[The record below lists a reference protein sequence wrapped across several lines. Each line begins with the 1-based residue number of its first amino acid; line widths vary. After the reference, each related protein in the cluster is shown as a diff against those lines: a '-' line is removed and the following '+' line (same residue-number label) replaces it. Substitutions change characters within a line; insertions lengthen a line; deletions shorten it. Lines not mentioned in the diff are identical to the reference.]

1 MKHETLSKL
10 TLKALKVIA
19 TERGVIKYG
28 RKAELINRILAT
40 NRQIPLGINSKLKT
54 KHNVIISSNTMNTS
68 SEVMCQNKTIND
80 INHCDDLDIYIVEI
94 NNILGE
100 GKLTIRE
107 LIHEAGNRGLKKYW
121 KNLKNIDDVFR
132 VFGTNLTRDKGLCG
146 KILEYALFGNM
157 PNSNPNPDL
166 DDNGDIKTN
175 KWGKLKKSGGYR
187 STERIKIGSAGN
199 TDNWSSFDHIL
210 NSSNI
215 TELKKYGKMSCGV
228 IPLIERVKNS
238 CSTLEGALNLRILYV
253 AKYDLG
259 KSSYI
264 HALNED
270 LENIK
275 EKLRNK
281 EASQKGQKY
290 LHLHTQ
296 GAGRGKNA
304 SRALGYT
311 PKFVTTL
318 VAESIA
324 RDKKISIDSVL
335 IVNGRS
341 LYIDPA
347 ILN

>member
-1 MKHETLSKL
+1 
-10 TLKALKVIA
+10 
-19 TERGVIKYG
+19 
-28 RKAELINRILAT
+28 
-40 NRQIPLGINSKLKT
+40 LKT
-54 KHNVIISSNTMNTS
+54 LLKEYIGSNTMNSTN
-68 SEVMCQNKTIND
+68 EVISQNNNILLTNVLKR
-80 INHCDDLDIYIVEI
+80 DDLDIYIREI
-94 NNILGE
+94 NSILGE
-100 GKLTIRE
+100 GKLTIRQ
-107 LIHEAGNRGLKKYW
+107 LIDEAGTRGLKKYW
-121 KNLKNIDDVFR
+121 KNLKTIDDVFR
-132 VFGTNLTRDKGLCG
+132 VFGTNRTRDKGLCG

-157 PNSNPNPDL
+157 PNSDPNPDL

-187 STERIKIGSAGN
+187 ATERIKIGTAGN

-215 TELKKYGKMSCGV
+215 TELKKYDKMSCGV

-264 HALNED
+264 DALNED

-281 EASQKGQKY
+281 EASQRGQKY

-296 GAGRGKNA
+296 GAGRGKNGG
-304 SRALGYT
+304 RALGYKE
-311 PKFVTTL
+311 KFVTML

-335 IVNGRS
+335 IANGRS

>member
-1 MKHETLSKL
+1 MNSTN
-10 TLKALKVIA
+10 KVISQ
-19 TERGVIKYG
+19 
-28 RKAELINRILAT
+28 NNNILLT
-40 NRQIPLGINSKLKT
+40 NVLKR
-54 KHNVIISSNTMNTS
+54 
-68 SEVMCQNKTIND
+68 
-80 INHCDDLDIYIVEI
+80 DDLDIYIREI
-94 NNILGE
+94 NSILGE
-100 GKLTIRE
+100 GKLTIRQ
-107 LIHEAGNRGLKKYW
+107 LIDEAGNRGLKKYW
-121 KNLKNIDDVFR
+121 KNLKTIDDVFR
-132 VFGTNLTRDKGLCG
+132 VFGTNRTRDKGLCG

-157 PNSNPNPDL
+157 PNSDPNPDL

-187 STERIKIGSAGN
+187 ATERIKIGSAGN

-215 TELKKYGKMSCGV
+215 TELKKWGKMSCGV

-264 HALNED
+264 DALNED

-275 EKLRNK
+275 EKLRNSN
-281 EASQKGQKY
+281 ASQKGQKY
-290 LHLHTQ
+290 LHLHPQ
-296 GAGRGKNA
+296 GAGRGRNA

-335 IVNGRS
+335 NAKGRS
-341 LYIDPA
+341 LYINPT

>member
-1 MKHETLSKL
+1 MD
-10 TLKALKVIA
+10 
-19 TERGVIKYG
+19 
-28 RKAELINRILAT
+28 N
-40 NRQIPLGINSKLKT
+40 
-54 KHNVIISSNTMNTS
+54 
-68 SEVMCQNKTIND
+68 
-80 INHCDDLDIYIVEI
+80 
-94 NNILGE
+94 
-100 GKLTIRE
+100 
-107 LIHEAGNRGLKKYW
+107 
-121 KNLKNIDDVFR
+121 
-132 VFGTNLTRDKGLCG
+132 
-146 KILEYALFGNM
+146 
-157 PNSNPNPDL
+157 
-166 DDNGDIKTN
+166 NGDVKTN

-210 NSSNI
+210 NSTNI

-259 KSSYI
+259 KSNYI
-264 HALNED
+264 GALNED

-290 LHLHTQ
+290 LHLHPQ

-335 IVNGRS
+335 IAKGRS
-341 LYIDPA
+341 LYINPT

>member
-1 MKHETLSKL
+1 MNSTNEVISQNNNILL
-10 TLKALKVIA
+10 TNVLK
-19 TERGVIKYG
+19 R
-28 RKAELINRILAT
+28 
-40 NRQIPLGINSKLKT
+40 
-54 KHNVIISSNTMNTS
+54 
-68 SEVMCQNKTIND
+68 
-80 INHCDDLDIYIVEI
+80 DDLDIYIREI
-94 NNILGE
+94 NSILGE
-100 GKLTIRE
+100 GKLTIRQ
-107 LIHEAGNRGLKKYW
+107 IIDEAGTRGLKKYW
-121 KNLKNIDDVFR
+121 KNLKTIDDVFR
-132 VFGTNLTRDKGLCG
+132 VFGTNRTRDKGLCG

-157 PNSNPNPDL
+157 PNSDPNPDL

-187 STERIKIGSAGN
+187 ATERIKIGTAGN

-215 TELKKYGKMSCGV
+215 TELKKYDKMSCGV

-264 HALNED
+264 DALNED

-281 EASQKGQKY
+281 EASQRGQKY

-296 GAGRGKNA
+296 GAGRGKNGG
-304 SRALGYT
+304 RALGYT
-311 PKFVTTL
+311 PKFVTML

-335 IVNGRS
+335 IANGRS

>member
-1 MKHETLSKL
+1 MNSTNEVISQNNNILL
-10 TLKALKVIA
+10 TNVLK
-19 TERGVIKYG
+19 R
-28 RKAELINRILAT
+28 
-40 NRQIPLGINSKLKT
+40 
-54 KHNVIISSNTMNTS
+54 
-68 SEVMCQNKTIND
+68 
-80 INHCDDLDIYIVEI
+80 DDLDIYIREI
-94 NNILGE
+94 NSILGE
-100 GKLTIRE
+100 GKLTIRQ
-107 LIHEAGNRGLKKYW
+107 LIDEAGKRGLKKYW
-121 KNLKNIDDVFR
+121 ENLKNVDDVFR
-132 VFGTNLTRDKGLCG
+132 VFGTNRTRDRGLCG

-157 PNSNPNPDL
+157 PNSDPNPDL

-187 STERIKIGSAGN
+187 ATERIKIGSAGN

-215 TELKKYGKMSCGV
+215 TELKKWGKMSCGV

-264 HALNED
+264 DALNED

-281 EASQKGQKY
+281 EASQRGQKY

-296 GAGRGKNA
+296 GAGRGKNGG
-304 SRALGYT
+304 RALGYT

-335 IVNGRS
+335 IANGNS